1 MTVLRGATLLH
12 VEHVPPD
19 AVTIIRALYSM
30 GTVPAQTE
38 VVHQRLVRQFVQQ
51 LHLHLIQQVPQKGA
65 KIIARILARSSVVP
79 KTM

>member
-1 MTVLRGATLLH
+1 MTVLRGVTVLH

-19 AVTIIRALYSM
+19 AVTIIRALNSM